1 MVYYNIFFNISLG
14 VFPGTLEIVKVT
26 DVFKTGEKD
35 ELSNFRDIALQA
47 RNPGLFRV
55 WQFSWNLSSLIN
67 ISFITDERKTPKGKN
82 WNNNV
87 LPSSGSS
94 TRSFP

>member
-1 MVYYNIFFNISLG
+1 MIYYSIFFNISLG

-47 RNPGLFRV
+47 HNHGLFRA
-55 WQFSWNLSSLIN
+55 
-67 ISFITDERKTPKGKN
+67 
-82 WNNNV
+82 
-87 LPSSGSS
+87 
-94 TRSFP
+94 